1 MKRIAIIMLLSLF
14 SLAACTVNDLSSV
27 FDEPITD
34 ENGVIIDRYP
44 YLWARLHNADS
55 TGTTARVEFRTYDY
69 SLPVF
74 NNGGKV
80 IVGNI
85 YGGIT
90 CLETDGGK
98 VVWTCKMTD
107 DFFTKSILDYIIA
120 SNEEW
125 IILNMDGEFIKV
137 DLKEG
142 KVLAKCTIASHAKS
156 RMYRDGDICFY
167 LSGRSNVYRVGCT
180 NLIAHVDET
189 FDDTKIYEHVAIIP
203 YTRNNESYR
212 FIQEVTMGTGG
223 YNVKLYLLP
232 DNMGSNDTLYVSLLT
247 KQHNVEYLENI
258 DEYNGEVYLFKSYGF
273 DVFDWE
279 NKEVI
284 HQYKYASEMTY
295 WFHEFHN
302 DKLVFHI
309 YKGSFYDMF
318 YDMMFMMFDVNNK
331 TSATGYVG
339 SREIYGAKSFDGYAY
354 ISRNNRLKIYHFDN
368 SGIVLNINLSQK
380 NPNSVSGTTA
390 VKDVYHEFAVF
401 KNAVGKTIVVIATD
415 DMVFC
420 YSGL

>member
-1 MKRIAIIMLLSLF
+1 MKRITIIMLLGIIC
-14 SLAACTVNDLSSV
+14 LAACTVDDLSSV

-44 YLWARLHNADS
+44 YLWARQHNADS
-55 TGTTARVEFRTYDY
+55 TGTAARVEFRTFDF

-98 VVWTCKMTD
+98 VVWTCKLTD
-107 DFFTKSILDYIIA
+107 EFFTKSILDYIIA
-120 SNEEW
+120 STEEW
-125 IILNMDGEFIKV
+125 IILNMEGEFIKV

-142 KVLAKCTIASHAKS
+142 KVLARCTIASHANS
-156 RMYRDGDICFY
+156 RMFRDGDVCFY
-167 LSGRSNVYRVGCT
+167 LSGRSNVYRVGCI
-180 NLIAHVDET
+180 NLIARVDET

-212 FIQEVTMGTGG
+212 FIQEVTMGTVG

-258 DEYNGEVYLFKSYGF
+258 YEYNGEVYLFKSYGF
-273 DVFDWE
+273 DVFDWG

-284 HQYKYASEMTY
+284 HQYKYASEKTY
-295 WFHEFHN
+295 RFHEFHN

-309 YKGSFYDMF
+309 YKGSFYDIII
-318 YDMMFMMFDVNNK
+318 DANNK
-331 TSATGYVG
+331 TLLTGYDMYGQEV
-339 SREIYGAKSFDGYAY
+339 YGAKSFDGYAY
-354 ISRNNRLKIYHFDN
+354 ISSNNRLKIYHFDN
-368 SGIVLNINLSQK
+368 RGIVLNINLSQK

-401 KNAVGKTIVVIATD
+401 KNAVGKTIVVNATD

-420 YSGL
+420 YPGL